1 MARRRRCLLSGVP
14 CHITQR
20 GVDRRET
27 FSSGEDYNTYLD
39 LLRQN
44 LEEADVRILAWC
56 LMTNHL
62 HLIAVPGRADSVSIL
77 MRRVQGRY
85 AQYYNAHNRRNG
97 HLWQNRF
104 FACMLA
110 PDHLWAAIAYVERNP
125 VRARIVRRA
134 EEYRWSSAVA
144 HVTGGDGPQLL
155 EMEWWRR
162 AGRRDW
168 REVLNRADAK
178 QTDDHDSIVRL
189 RACTYA
195 ERPFG
200 DEVFAAEMA
209 ERLSCHWNRGRPS
222 KKSTLKPHE
231 RAAQFSLFKA
241 PSS

>member
-1 MARRRRCLLSGVP
+1 MARRRRCLLPGVP

-27 FSSGEDYNTYLD
+27 FSSGQDYDTYLD

-97 HLWQNRF
+97 DPWQNRF

-110 PDHLWAAIAYVERNP
+110 RAIFGPRSATCEDRSPGGRIER
-125 VRARIVRRA
+125 RR
-134 EEYRWSSAVA
+134 R
-144 HVTGGDGPQLL
+144 GLMG
-155 EMEWWRR
+155 
-162 AGRRDW
+162 
-168 REVLNRADAK
+168 RADRTPTAWL
-178 QTDDHDSIVRL
+178 DGAGGSNADGV
-189 RACTYA
+189 A
-195 ERPFG
+195 
-200 DEVFAAEMA
+200 
-209 ERLSCHWNRGRPS
+209 
-222 KKSTLKPHE
+222 
-231 RAAQFSLFKA
+231 
-241 PSS
+241 